1 MARQSRLRA
10 VTEADLEAAQK
21 TAEPPK
27 TLEQAARDG
36 DDIAELKAMRL
47 RLAKAL
53 ANPDTPARDLASLSR
68 RQIEI
73 GREIRS
79 LEALAKQEAAE
90 GDDKPAEDEEFDA
103 SAV

>member
-1 MARQSRLRA
+1 MARQARLRA
-10 VTEADLEAAQK
+10 VTEADIEAAQR
-21 TAEPPK
+21 PPK

-73 GREIRS
+73 GREIRA
-79 LEALAKQEAAE
+79 LEALAQQEAAE
-90 GDDKPAEDEEFDA
+90 GDDKPAADEEFDA
-103 SAV
+103 SAI